1 MEKLTNYDFETLH
14 RCPWGGDETPTE
26 FLYKDFMGCEIVRC
40 QECGLVFAKQRLNKT
55 GLAKYWKDYLSR
67 VHLHDSKAVEQR
79 NKMYEIDFQLISEHV
94 TKGKVLDVGCGNGSF
109 LKLFEING
117 YDASGVEFGKE
128 AADTAGNEHKIYY
141 GEFPNLEFKD
151 KYDLI
156 IFRGVLQYVPDP
168 KAYLEKAIG
177 ILADNGHIF
186 ITAQPNMESLCFN
199 LFKENFTQ
207 SVTGVDFIGYTE
219 KLFNEYFKTKGLKKI
234 TDKYLYEET
243 PYANVEED
251 ILRVAKAIE
260 YKRKNQEITFKAPA
274 FYGNMMS
281 LVYKV

>member
-1 MEKLTNYDFETLH
+1 
-14 RCPWGGDETPTE
+14 
-26 FLYKDFMGCEIVRC
+26 
-40 QECGLVFAKQRLNKT
+40 
-55 GLAKYWKDYLSR
+55 
-67 VHLHDSKAVEQR
+67 
-79 NKMYEIDFQLISEHV
+79 
-94 TKGKVLDVGCGNGSF
+94 
-109 LKLFEING
+109 
-117 YDASGVEFGKE
+117 
-128 AADTAGNEHKIYY
+128 
-141 GEFPNLEFKD
+141 
-151 KYDLI
+151 LI

-234 TDKYLYEET
+234 TDKYFYEET